1 MNLTSSS
8 LEKWITR
15 LTTATVLAIMVALV
29 GLGIALYGPGAQA
42 RALHNQIRPLAEGVT
57 P

>member
-1 MNLTSSS
+1 MNPSISSF
-8 LEKWITR
+8 ERWVTR
-15 LTTATVLAIMVALV
+15 LTTATVLAVMVALV

-42 RALHNQIRPLAEGVT
+42 RALHNQIRPVAEGVT

>member
-1 MNLTSSS
+1 MNPTSSS
-8 LEKWITR
+8 LERWITR
-15 LTTATVLAIMVALV
+15 VTAAPVLAVMVALV

-42 RALHNQIRPLAEGVT
+42 RALHNQIRPVAEGVS

>member
-1 MNLTSSS
+1 MNPNSSS

-42 RALHNQIRPLAEGVT
+42 RALHNQIRPVAEGVT

>member
-1 MNLTSSS
+1 MNPNSSS

-42 RALHNQIRPLAEGVT
+42 RAFHNQIRPVAEGVT

>member
-1 MNLTSSS
+1 MNPSISSF
-8 LEKWITR
+8 ERWVTR
-15 LTTATVLAIMVALV
+15 LTTATVLAVMVALV

-42 RALHNQIRPLAEGVT
+42 RALHNQIRPAAEGVT

>member
-1 MNLTSSS
+1 MNPTTSSF
-8 LEKWITR
+8 ERWITR
-15 LTTATVLAIMVALV
+15 LTTATVLAVMVALG

-42 RALHNQIRPLAEGVT
+42 RALHNQIRPVAEGVT